1 MVAPILDELASQYA
15 GRVKIAKLNVDE
27 NPATAS
33 KYGIQAI
40 PTMLLFKG
48 GSMVDKVTGA
58 LPKAEIE
65 KHLLSLL

>member
-1 MVAPILDELASQYA
+1 MLDELAVQYA
-15 GRVKIAKLNVDE
+15 GRVRIGKLNVDE

-33 KYGIQAI
+33 RYGIQAI

-48 GSMVDKVTGA
+48 GKLVNQVTGA